1 MLARKVSLTLHFR
14 YSSRTG
20 KQCKRLRFEEIAD
33 GALEDQFDVIVCSYA
48 MHLLDHSL
56 LFALLWQLRANSQL
70 LIIITPHKR
79 PVITEAMGWSL
90 LEELRFPDCRQ
101 RYRLYSA
108 V

>member
-1 MLARKVSLTLHFR
+1 
-14 YSSRTG
+14 
-20 KQCKRLRFEEIAD
+20 LRFEEIAD